1 MKTLSLQEV
10 MNSIVAH
17 EIVLPK
23 PVIAP
28 VENELEAFIALDP
41 LLANLSKDYKTARS
55 QRKDLQTMFGK
66 DDPMVDVALD
76 MEDSAWCAMQARY
89 LELRKETE
97 TMRQAQALIRSLEE
111 ERIEQALQENYEQ
124 KHQKAQ
130 EIFYLNRMTTIMKEK
145 NKPSYMLEL
154 AYIFLFLMDE
164 LRLKF
169 TNPTANLRPA
179 FGYAGT

>member
-10 MNSIVAH
+10 MNGIVTH
-17 EIVLPK
+17 EI
-23 PVIAP
+23 AP
-28 VENELEAFIALDP
+28 PQPETPHVENEFEAFIALDP
-41 LLANLSKDYKTARS
+41 LLASLNKDYKTARS
-55 QRKDLQTMFGK
+55 QRKDLQTTFGA
-66 DDPMVDVALD
+66 DDPMVDIALD

-89 LELRKETE
+89 LELRKEKE
-97 TMRQAQALIRSLEE
+97 TMRRAQSLMRSLEE
-111 ERIEQALQENYEQ
+111 ERIEQAIQEKLEIRH
-124 KHQKAQ
+124 KKAQ

-169 TNPTANLRPA
+169 IDPAINLRPA